1 MSETEEDTERGDGG
15 DTREAET
22 VVSVNPA
29 TGDVNEEVVATT
41 PEEVDEAVEAAR
53 EAQRSWEARSVNDR
67 LRVLDVFQ
75 NHLIR
80 RRDEVARTIA
90 AETGKPVGEG
100 LVTDLI
106 PVIDAVRFLKKRGPE
121 VMETGLDLDNIMV
134 MDRKSKIVREPLGVL
149 GMVTP
154 WNYPFGIPG
163 SQVVYALFAGN
174 AVVLKPARETT
185 LTGLKIEEILNDAGL
200 PDDLL
205 HVVPGGGST
214 VGQAIVESDIDQMTF
229 TGSNAVG
236 EMIQERCQER
246 GVPTTMEL
254 GGSDPAVVLEDANID
269 KATSG
274 IVWSRFMN
282 CGQTCAAVKRAYAHD
297 SVFDEFRDEIVRKVD
312 KLRVGNGAEENVD
325 VGPLIDEGAVDELAQ
340 QVDDSVEMG
349 AEVLTGGERLDR
361 EGSFYAPTVLGNV
374 THEMPVVREETF
386 GPVIPVMGF
395 EDISE
400 GIEKAND
407 TRFGLTASVWTRDT
421 DRGERVA
428 REIDAGTVVVNDHGY
443 TYGINETP
451 WGGYKDSGH
460 GRTHGV
466 WGIEEVTRMK
476 HINKGS
482 ADTVPRS
489 LRPETTWW
497 FPYSDDYLETMGDG
511 IEFLY
516 GNSVVRRARK
526 APKMLKELIGKK
538 GL

>member
-1 MSETEEDTERGDGG
+1 MSEAKEK
-15 DTREAET
+15 ET
-22 VVSVNPA
+22 VTSVNPA
-29 TGDVNEEVVATT
+29 SGKVNEEIEATT
-41 PEEVDEAVEAAR
+41 PEEVDEAVERARQAQQSWAAR
-53 EAQRSWEARSVNDR
+53 DVKDR
-67 LRVLDVFQ
+67 LRVLEVFQ
-75 NHLIR
+75 DHLIR
-80 RRDEVARTIA
+80 RRDEVARTISS
-90 AETGKPVGEG
+90 ETGKPVGEG

-106 PVIDAVRFLKKRGPE
+106 PVIDAVRFLRKRGPE
-121 VMETGLDLDNIMV
+121 VLETRLDLDNIMV
-134 MDRKSKIVREPLGVL
+134 MDRKSKIVREPVGVL
-149 GMVTP
+149 GMITP

-185 LTGLKIEEILNDAGL
+185 LTGLKIQEILEDAGL
-200 PDDLL
+200 PEGLL

-214 VGQAIVESDIDQMTF
+214 VGQALVESDIDQMTF

-236 EMIQERCQER
+236 EMIEETCSTR

-254 GGSDPAVVLEDANID
+254 GGSDPAVVLEDANLD

-274 IVWSRFMN
+274 IIWSRYMN
-282 CGQTCAAVKRAYAHD
+282 CGQTCAAVKRAYAHED
-297 SVFDEFRDEIVRKVD
+297 VFDEFRDEIVRKVK

-325 VGPLIDEGAVDELAQ
+325 VGPLISDDAVDELER
-340 QVDDSVEMG
+340 QVEESVEMG
-349 AEVLTGGERLDR
+349 AEVLAGGERLDR

-374 THEMPVVREETF
+374 THDMPVVREETF
-386 GPVIPVMGF
+386 GPVLPVMSF
-395 EDISE
+395 EDVNE
-400 GIEKAND
+400 AVEKAND
-407 TRFGLTASVWTRDT
+407 TRFGLTASVWTHDT

-428 REIDAGTVVVNDHGY
+428 RRIEAGTVVVNDHGY

-451 WGGYKDSGH
+451 WGGFKDSGH

-497 FPYSDDYLETMGDG
+497 FPYSEDYLETMGDG

-516 GNSVVRRARK
+516 GNSIVKRASK
-526 APKMLKELIGKK
+526 APGMLKELFGRK

>member
-1 MSETEEDTERGDGG
+1 MSETEEDTEREDGG

-53 EAQRSWEARSVNDR
+53 EAQRSWEARSVKDR

-205 HVVPGGGST
+205 H
-214 VGQAIVESDIDQMTF
+214 
-229 TGSNAVG
+229 
-236 EMIQERCQER
+236 
-246 GVPTTMEL
+246 
-254 GGSDPAVVLEDANID
+254 
-269 KATSG
+269 
-274 IVWSRFMN
+274 
-282 CGQTCAAVKRAYAHD
+282 
-297 SVFDEFRDEIVRKVD
+297 
-312 KLRVGNGAEENVD
+312 
-325 VGPLIDEGAVDELAQ
+325 
-340 QVDDSVEMG
+340 
-349 AEVLTGGERLDR
+349 
-361 EGSFYAPTVLGNV
+361 
-374 THEMPVVREETF
+374 
-386 GPVIPVMGF
+386 
-395 EDISE
+395 
-400 GIEKAND
+400 
-407 TRFGLTASVWTRDT
+407 
-421 DRGERVA
+421 
-428 REIDAGTVVVNDHGY
+428 
-443 TYGINETP
+443 
-451 WGGYKDSGH
+451 
-460 GRTHGV
+460 
-466 WGIEEVTRMK
+466 
-476 HINKGS
+476 
-482 ADTVPRS
+482 
-489 LRPETTWW
+489 
-497 FPYSDDYLETMGDG
+497 
-511 IEFLY
+511 
-516 GNSVVRRARK
+516 
-526 APKMLKELIGKK
+526 
-538 GL
+538 

>member
-1 MSETEEDTERGDGG
+1 MPETEER
-15 DTREAET
+15 ET

-29 TGDVNEEVVATT
+29 SGEVNEEVEAATQ
-41 PEEVDEAVEAAR
+41 EDVDAAVEAAR
-53 EAQRSWEARSVNDR
+53 EAQASWAARSAKDR
-67 LRVLDVFQ
+67 LRVLGVFQ
-75 NHLIR
+75 SQLIR

-90 AETGKPVGEG
+90 SETGKPVGEG

-106 PVIDAVRFLKKRGPE
+106 PVIDAVRFLKKRGPD
-121 VMETGLDLDNIMV
+121 VMETQLDLDNIMV

-149 GMVTP
+149 GMITP
-154 WNYPFGIPG
+154 WNYPLGIPG

-185 LTGLKIEEILNDAGL
+185 LTGLKIGEILEDAGL

-205 HVVPGGGST
+205 HVLPGGGST
-214 VGQAIVESDIDQMTF
+214 VGQSIVESDVDQMTF
-229 TGSNAVG
+229 TGSNEVG
-236 EMIQERCQER
+236 GMIQERCAER

-274 IVWSRFMN
+274 IVWSRYMN
-282 CGQTCAAVKRAYAHD
+282 CGQTCAAVKRAYAHE
-297 SVFDEFRDEIVRKVD
+297 SVFEEFRDEVARKVGE
-312 KLRVGNGAEENVD
+312 LRVGNGAEENVD
-325 VGPLIDEGAVDELAQ
+325 VGPLIDEGAVDELER
-340 QVDDSVEMG
+340 QVEESVEMG
-349 AEVLTGGERLDR
+349 AEVLVGGERLDR
-361 EGSFYAPTVLGNV
+361 EGSFYAPTVLGDV

-386 GPVIPVMGF
+386 GPVLPVMPF
-395 EDISE
+395 EDV
-400 GIEKAND
+400 GDGVAKAND
-407 TRFGLTASVWTRDT
+407 TQFGLTASVWTRDT

-428 REIDAGTVVVNDHGY
+428 RRIDAGTVTINDHGY
-443 TYGINETP
+443 TYGVNETQ

-476 HINKGS
+476 HINRGS

-516 GNSVVRRARK
+516 GSSVVKRATK
-526 APKMLKELIGKK
+526 APTMLKELFGRK

>member
-1 MSETEEDTERGDGG
+1 MSESEER
-15 DTREAET
+15 ET
-22 VVSVNPA
+22 VKSFNPA
-29 TGDVNEEVVATT
+29 SGDVNDEIEAAT
-41 PEEVDEAVEAAR
+41 PAEVDEAVEAAR
-53 EAQRSWEARSVNDR
+53 EAQKSWASRSVEER
-67 LRVLDVFQ
+67 LHVLDVFRD
-75 NHLIR
+75 HLIR
-80 RRDEVARTIA
+80 RREEVARTIA
-90 AETGKPVGEG
+90 SETGKPVGEG

-121 VMETGLDLDNIMV
+121 VMETRLDLDNIMV

-149 GMVTP
+149 GMITP

-163 SQVVYALFAGN
+163 SQVIYALLAGN

-185 LTGLKIEEILNDAGL
+185 LTGLKIEEILVDAGL
-200 PDDLL
+200 PEDLL

-214 VGQAIVESDIDQMTF
+214 VGQALIESDIDQMTF
-229 TGSNAVG
+229 TGSNEVG
-236 EMIQERCQER
+236 EMIQEQCAER

-254 GGSDPAVVLEDANID
+254 GGSDPAVVLDDANLD
-269 KATSG
+269 NATSG

-282 CGQTCAAVKRAYAHD
+282 CGQTCAAAKRAYAHET
-297 SVFDEFRDEIVRKVD
+297 VFDEFRDEVVRKVEN
-312 KLRVGNGAEENVD
+312 LRVGNGAEENVD
-325 VGPLIDEGAVDELAQ
+325 MGPLIDEGAVEEIER
-340 QVDDSVEMG
+340 QVEESVEMG
-349 AEVLTGGERLDR
+349 AEVLAGGERLDR

-374 THEMPVVREETF
+374 THDMPVIREETF
-386 GPVIPVMGF
+386 GPVLPLMSF
-395 EDISE
+395 ENEDE
-400 GIEKAND
+400 AVEKAND

-428 REIDAGTVVVNDHGY
+428 RRIEAGTVVINDHGY

-451 WGGYKDSGH
+451 WGGFKDSGH

-516 GNSVVRRARK
+516 GNGVVRRATK
-526 APKMLKELIGKK
+526 APKMLKELIGRDK
-538 GL
+538 L

>member
-1 MSETEEDTERGDGG
+1 MSKTEER
-15 DTREAET
+15 ET
-22 VVSVNPA
+22 VTSFNPA
-29 TGDVNEEVVATT
+29 NGEVNDEVEAAT
-41 PEEVDEAVEAAR
+41 PDEVDEAVEAAR
-53 EAQRSWEARSVNDR
+53 EAQASWASRSVEER

-75 NHLIR
+75 DHLIR

-121 VMETGLDLDNIMV
+121 VMETRLDLDNIMV
-134 MDRKSKIVREPLGVL
+134 MDRKSKVVREPMGVL
-149 GMVTP
+149 GMITP

-185 LTGLKIEEILNDAGL
+185 LTGLKIEEILVDAGL
-200 PDDLL
+200 PEDLL

-214 VGQAIVESDIDQMTF
+214 VGQALVESEIDQMTF

-236 EMIQERCQER
+236 EMIQDQCSER

-254 GGSDPAVVLEDANID
+254 GGSDPAVVLEDANLD
-269 KATSG
+269 NATSG

-282 CGQTCAAVKRAYAHD
+282 CGQTCAAAKRAYAHE
-297 SVFDEFRDEIVRKVD
+297 SVYDEFRDEIVRKVEN
-312 KLRVGNGAEENVD
+312 LRVGNGAEENVD
-325 VGPLIDEGAVDELAQ
+325 MGPLIDEGAVDEIQ
-340 QVDDSVEMG
+340 RQVEESVEMG
-349 AEVLTGGERLDR
+349 AEVLAGGERLDR
-361 EGSFYAPTVLGNV
+361 DGSFYAPTVLGNV
-374 THEMPVVREETF
+374 THDMPVIEEETF
-386 GPVIPVMGF
+386 GPVLPVMSF
-395 EDISE
+395 EDVPDA
-400 GIEKAND
+400 IEKAND

-428 REIDAGTVVVNDHGY
+428 RRIEAGTVVINDHGY

-451 WGGYKDSGH
+451 WGGFKDSGH

-497 FPYSDDYLETMGDG
+497 FPYSEDYLDTMGDG

-516 GNSVVRRARK
+516 GNGVVRRASK
-526 APKMLKELIGKK
+526 APSMLKELFGRDS
-538 GL
+538 L